1 MRMNMK
7 ITAVAAGLSLWA
19 GAAAVDAATVKKA
32 SSAGTQS
39 AAHSFMTKAAQANMA
54 EVELG
59 KLGAEKGQ
67 KSEVKEYG
75 QHMVEDHG
83 KANKELQELASQE
96 GATLPTYVNPAHKAA
111 KARLEKLSGEAFD
124 RAFAAQ
130 MVKDHQAA
138 VAMFRTQARTG
149 KDPEVKA
156 WAEKMLPNLE
166 EHLKQARALSG
177 QKAASR

>member
-1 MRMNMK
+1 MRMNVK
-7 ITAVAAGLSLWA
+7 ITAVAAGLGLWA
-19 GAAAVDAATVKKA
+19 GAAAVDAAPAKKA
-32 SSAGTQS
+32 SSGAMS
-39 AAHSFMTKAAQANMA
+39 AAHTFMTKAAQANMA

-67 KSEVKEYG
+67 KAEVKQYG
-75 QHMVEDHG
+75 QHMVDDHS

-96 GATLPTYVNPAHKAA
+96 GATLPTYVDPTHKAA

-156 WAEKMLPNLE
+156 WAEKTLPNLE

-177 QKAASR
+177 QNRASR